1 MNRVM
6 VRTMSRTPSLKTV
19 ARAVGVSVATVSNAY
34 NKPEHLSAALRE
46 RIFATARELEY
57 AGPDPA
63 ARSLR
68 SGRTGAI
75 GVLSTAQ
82 LSYAF
87 TDPYCTVFL
96 AGVADVAEQH
106 RTSVLLMPLAPRAG
120 SDPEQVLASVEAVRN
135 AVIDGVVI
143 DGIDDGHPALRVVTY
158 RALPC
163 VRSSDDPASRCV
175 LIDDRAAAAAVG
187 AHLAGF
193 GHQDVAVIAGSAHEP
208 GTIREVA
215 DDSML
220 YPYARRRLA
229 GLRDGLG
236 SAARVTV
243 VAVGANRAEA
253 GLAAARLML
262 RRRPRPTA
270 IAATS
275 DVLGLSALAVLR
287 EHGLRSGVDVSVTGF
302 DDIPAAAAAGLTT
315 VRQPIREKG
324 RLMGRM
330 LLDPS
335 LTERRLVLPAEFVA
349 RASTG
354 PVPPVTADAW
364 REREHG
370 S

>member
-1 MNRVM
+1 M
-6 VRTMSRTPSLKTV
+6 TTTSGSPSLKTV

-34 NKPEHLSAALRE
+34 NKPGHLSAALRE
-46 RIFATARELEY
+46 RIFAAARELGY

-68 SGRTGAI
+68 SRRTGAI
-75 GVLSTAQ
+75 GVLSTVQ

-106 RTSVLLMPLAPRAG
+106 QTSVLLMPLAPRA
-120 SDPEQVLASVEAVRN
+120 SSAPEEVRASVEAVRN

-143 DGIDDGHPALRVVTY
+143 DGIDDGHPALQVVTY
-158 RALPC
+158 RGLPR
-163 VRSSDDPASRCV
+163 VRSTEDPASRCV
-175 LIDDRAAAAAVG
+175 LIDDQGAARAVG

-193 GHQDVAVIAGSAHEP
+193 GHRDVALIAASAHEP
-208 GTIREVA
+208 GTIGEVTG
-215 DDSML
+215 DGML
-220 YPYARRRLA
+220 YPYARLRLA
-229 GLRDGLG
+229 GLREGLG
-236 SAARVTV
+236 SGARVSV
-243 VAVGANRAEA
+243 VAAGPNRGED
-253 GLAAARLML
+253 GLAAAAMVL
-262 RRRPRPTA
+262 RREPRPTA

-275 DVLGLSALAVLR
+275 DVLALSALAAVR
-287 EHGLRSGVDVSVTGF
+287 EHGLVPGADVSVTGF
-302 DDIPAAAAAGLTT
+302 DDIAAAAAAGLST

-354 PVPPVTADAW
+354 PVPPVSSW
-364 REREHG
+364 SEGERA
-370 S
+370 

>member
-1 MNRVM
+1 MG
-6 VRTMSRTPSLKTV
+6 TTSRTPSLKTV
-19 ARAVGVSVATVSNAY
+19 ASAVGVSVATVSNAY

-46 RIFATARELEY
+46 RIFATAGELGY

-75 GVLSTAQ
+75 GVLSTVQ

-96 AGVADVAEQH
+96 AGLADVAEQYQ
-106 RTSVLLMPLAPRAG
+106 TSVLLMPLAPRAG
-120 SDPEQVLASVEAVRN
+120 SAPGQVRASVEAVRN

-143 DGIDDGHPALRVVTY
+143 DGIDDGHPALQVVTY
-158 RALPC
+158 RGLPR
-163 VRSSDDPASRCV
+163 VRSTDDPASRCV
-175 LIDDRAAAAAVG
+175 LIDDQAAAGAVG

-193 GHQDVAVIAGSAHEP
+193 GHRDVVVIAASVHEP

-215 DDSML
+215 DDGML
-220 YPYARRRLA
+220 YPYARLRLA

-236 SAARVTV
+236 CGARVTV
-243 VAVGANRAEA
+243 VAAGPNRAEHGRAAA
-253 GLAAARLML
+253 GLVL
-262 RRRPRPTA
+262 RRRPWPTA
-270 IAATS
+270 IVATS
-275 DVLGLSALAVLR
+275 DVLALSVLAALR
-287 EHGLRSGVDVSVTGF
+287 EHGLRPGVDVSVTGF
-302 DDIPAAAAAGLTT
+302 DDIPAASAAGLTT

-335 LTERRLVLPAEFVA
+335 LTVRRLVLPAEFVA

-354 PVPPVTADAW
+354 PVSPVTADAQ
-364 REREHG
+364 RERGHD